1 MKVIADV
8 YFHFLFG
15 TVALFFDLR
24 QYCLGFTSY
33 DMFVVLFRYM
43 MIHAEFVT
51 VCQF

>member
-1 MKVIADV
+1 MEF
-8 YFHFLFG
+8 FHFLFG
-15 TVALFFDLR
+15 TVAVALFFDLR

-33 DMFVVLFRYM
+33 DMFVGIFRYM